1 MINVLLVTTD
11 HIVYYRMY
19 IYWNDVYCTR
29 KNRHFNFIN
38 TGLEQW
44 ASVVVLLDSVA
55 LIDGRFCDLNLRFA
69 NAIVGVL
76 PIAKTFFLEKLKS
89 ILIVVYSHRR
99 KKNLRKKFVLIVDAC
114 NFWSNKPLIANIQ
127 WRIKKTMNFLKN
139 KIQFSFWKWTAYCSG
154 ILAAFINNSKLQY
167 NKLNLSNGSFLTNK
181 LLKINTHSIISSEN
195 IQTFLH
201 IINIFHHH
209 QSWT

>member
-1 MINVLLVTTD
+1 MNTKTTRSLKQIQRKTNHTHTQICFDSFNACVRNFLHLSIVSYTLIIKYYIINNHVEFYCFSWIMMINVLLVTTD

-99 KKNLRKKFVLIVDAC
+99 KKKLEKKVRSHSRRLQFM
-114 NFWSNKPLIANIQ
+114 
-127 WRIKKTMNFLKN
+127 IK
-139 KIQFSFWKWTAYCSG
+139 Q
-154 ILAAFINNSKLQY
+154 AFDCKYSM
-167 NKLNLSNGSFLTNK
+167 TNK
-181 LLKINTHSIISSEN
+181 ENHEFSEK
-195 IQTFLH
+195 
-201 IINIFHHH
+201 
-209 QSWT
+209 